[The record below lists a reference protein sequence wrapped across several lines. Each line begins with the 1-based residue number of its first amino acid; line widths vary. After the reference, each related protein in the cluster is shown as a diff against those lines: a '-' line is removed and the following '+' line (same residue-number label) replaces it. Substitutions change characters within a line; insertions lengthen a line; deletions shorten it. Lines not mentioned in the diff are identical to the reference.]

1 MKRILFSLV
10 ILSLLLAGCQST
22 PTPTPT
28 AAPIVVQDGL
38 ERTVTLAEPA
48 LRIVSAAPSNT
59 EILFAIGAGAQV
71 VGRDDFSDYPPEAQA
86 LPAVGGGWNDYNE
99 EAIISLQ
106 PDLVLMAGINTPE
119 QVKALEDAGI
129 TVYFLA
135 NPTTLEELYAN
146 LEIVGKLTGHE
157 KEAADLAVSLRARV
171 KAVTERIAAYSSK
184 PVVFYELD
192 ASVPSSPWT
201 AGPGTF
207 IDTLIGMAGGLNL
220 AGDLEG
226 AWVQI
231 SQEELILRDPDII
244 LLGDANYGVTV
255 ESVAQRPG
263 WEVLKAVKDGKV
275 FPFDDNL
282 LSRPG
287 PRLVDALE
295 ALAKILHP

>member
-1 MKRILFSLV
+1 MNRFLFFLV
-10 ILSLLLAGCQST
+10 ILSLLLAGCQSS
-22 PTPTPT
+22 PAPTPT

-38 ERTVTLAEPA
+38 ERTVSLAQPA

-59 EILFAIGAGAQV
+59 EILFAIGAGSQV
-71 VGRDDFSDYPPEAQA
+71 VGRDDFSDFPPEALS
-86 LPAVGGGWNDYNE
+86 LPGVGGGWNDYNE
-99 EAIISLQ
+99 EAIIALQ
-106 PDLVLMAGINTPE
+106 PDLVLMAGLNTPE

-129 TVYFLA
+129 TVYYLP

-146 LEIVGKLTGHE
+146 LDTVGKLTGHE
-157 KEAADLAVSLRARV
+157 KEATDLVASLRARV
-171 KAVTERIAAYSSK
+171 QAVTERIAVYSFK

-207 IDTLIGMAGGLNL
+207 IDTLIDMAGGFNL
-220 AGDLEG
+220 AMDLHG
-226 AWVQI
+226 AWIQI

-263 WEVLKAVKDGKV
+263 WEVLKAVREGKV

-287 PRLVDALE
+287 PRLVEGLE